1 MKRNFMLSTLVAVL
15 LFALPSFIPVDTK
28 PPVKK
33 TTKKNAVMAPQNFPS
48 CGAVINI
55 HVTSF
60 SAYSITIEWNPSS
73 ASSYGIGGYWNT
85 TGASLPP
92 PSGST
97 SANSLTLAIP
107 SSATGGR
114 VAILAKCADG
124 STSTAPDF
132 SHGVLFDKNSLTWS
146 TF

>member
-1 MKRNFMLSTLVAVL
+1 MKRNLMLSSLIAVM
-15 LFALPSFIPVDTK
+15 LFALPSFTPVDTK
-28 PPVKK
+28 PPAKK
-33 TTKKNAVMAPQNFPS
+33 AAKRNAAPLQQDFPA
-48 CGAVINI
+48 CGAVLNI

-85 TGASLPP
+85 TGPSLPP
-92 PSGST
+92 PSGT
-97 SANSLTLAIP
+97 TYANSLTLAIP

-124 STSTAPDF
+124 STSTGADF